1 MRLMIQM
8 GPDYQ
13 RAVAS
18 LGAMGQAIEQAV
30 TDGLHKAAKLAA
42 GHVAEGYLSGQAL
55 KRRTGRLAASVDG
68 WLESSHTAVVGV
80 RPGTAVDQYKW
91 ILGDEERTIRPR
103 QAKFLTIP
111 IGENLTAAG
120 VARYSSPRQVPE
132 GFFVHT
138 GGRLLFGYTRGK
150 RGKFR
155 PLFVLVKEVLVQGS
169 GALYDGVMESLDDMG
184 AAIEAEIAKRLEA
197 A

>member
-18 LGAMGQAIEQAV
+18 LGAIGEAIEKAV

-55 KRRTGRLAASVDG
+55 KRRTGRLAASLDG
-68 WLESSHTAVVGV
+68 WLESARTAVVGV

-120 VARYSSPRQVPE
+120 VARYASPRQVPE

-138 GGRLLFGYTRGK
+138 GGKLLFGHKRGK
-150 RGKFR
+150 KGKFR

-169 GALYDGVMESLDDMG
+169 GALYDGVMESLDDMA